1 MRSNPD
7 SGPFDVN
14 RKIPL
19 APVAAKKLQEA
30 AGQLRSMEAVLSVA
44 TGPRG
49 QLLVSYDSSLVG
61 IRDIEALLD
70 RAGIA
75 RASGFGW
82 RLKSAWYRFLDE
94 NARANAHS
102 GDGACCNRPPAAS
115 GGRVNAG
122 KPE

>member
-1 MRSNPD
+1 
-7 SGPFDVN
+7 
-14 RKIPL
+14 
-19 APVAAKKLQEA
+19 
-30 AGQLRSMEAVLSVA
+30 LSVA

-94 NARANAHS
+94 NTRANAHS
-102 GDGACCNRPPAAS
+102 RGGACCNRPPSAYGA
-115 GGRVNAG
+115 RDDAG
-122 KPE
+122 KTE